1 MARAVVI
8 LLSFLALASFASAT
22 PCFHGG
28 HRLTSAPITLKTNR
42 KNGASSAHSSFD
54 GVAEPVRE
62 SGYFKVREEREERK
76 KQKRK
81 ESVEIDVR
89 FRSLPSRNLTPDP
102 DYLK

>member
-1 MARAVVI
+1 MARAVVL
-8 LLSFLALASFASAT
+8 LLSSLALASFASAT
-22 PCFHGG
+22 PCFRSR

-76 KQKRK
+76 KEAEKK
-81 ESVEIDVR
+81 A
-89 FRSLPSRNLTPDP
+89 
-102 DYLK
+102 